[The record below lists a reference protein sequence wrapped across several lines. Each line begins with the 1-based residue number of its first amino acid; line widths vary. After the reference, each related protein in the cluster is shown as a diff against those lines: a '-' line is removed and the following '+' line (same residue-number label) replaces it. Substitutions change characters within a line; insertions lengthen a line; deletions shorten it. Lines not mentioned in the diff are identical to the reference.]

1 MKQST
6 ETENNYNI
14 TQLKKKLTKLEEE
27 NEILKRVSKINTD
40 LFELVPTGLYRTTP
54 DGRILNVN
62 KAFCELLGFE
72 NKEEVINLNAL
83 DLYENPDHRKS
94 LNEKVLAGES
104 LADYDAVL
112 KRKDGQR
119 IWAKITAQ
127 TVRDNEGNVIF
138 YEGNIRDISELK
150 FANEL
155 LKESENRYQLVI
167 EKAHEGIYIIQQR
180 CFVFVNEAFSNMLG
194 YKRNELIGRDFIDVL
209 APDQIELVNS
219 RYRNRLKGIEQP
231 KNYEIRL
238 LHKAGTIITGMMSV
252 DIIDYQGSPSTFGVI
267 KDITEKKK
275 IEDRLRENEALYKSL
290 INAPDDVIYVLDT
303 NGTFCDVNEA
313 MLKITGKK
321 REDII
326 GKHYSSI
333 FEEQSFNITKTIIE
347 KVKKEKKAS
356 RSESSRFDR
365 TWDNSYNPIFT
376 DAGEVDKIAV
386 FSRDITDYIIIQNS
400 LKETE
405 AELNGV
411 IASVPD
417 VLWSNKID
425 ENGKYLY
432 AFYSPVIKNLTG
444 KSYKYFAGNPDNF
457 WNIVHQDDVDGI
469 KAKYKKCMN
478 ELSEF
483 HENFR
488 IKRANNKFGWI
499 RATVHFEK
507 SDKKITNV
515 YGLFTDITEQVETN
529 LMNNALYDI
538 SEAVNTSADLNSLFK
553 KIHSIVK
560 QLMPADNFYISLYEE
575 ENDLISFPYYV
586 DQYDEAPP
594 PTKPGKGLTEY
605 VIFKGK
611 DILVN
616 KEMDEKLRKSGDV
629 ELVGEPQAIWM
640 GICLKLE
647 NNSIGAM
654 VLQDYENEKA
664 YGEREKKILIFV
676 SEQIAAAIE
685 RVRTAEKLRRSE
697 RGYRA
702 IYENAHDG
710 IIIFDPHKRVILD
723 ANLQAAVLYGF
734 NLEILK
740 SVRLE
745 AIIQNDVLKKMMKS
759 LVSEAGKIV
768 SVESTFEQ
776 NGREKIFIESNLSRI
791 NYNGVDAVLAI
802 QRNITGRKKIEN
814 ELKEYIEKLELTTKQ
829 LEDNSRR
836 LQNLNKQL
844 EESREELKI
853 LNSQKDVFF
862 SIIAHDLKSPFT
874 SLLGFTQYLI
884 QEYDS
889 LSKEEIREFT
899 FNIDKSARHVYNL
912 LENLLQW
919 SRIKT
924 GRMEFAQV
932 KIDIHDIASEVIN
945 LYQPN
950 AMRKKIKLI
959 NSVPSKIV
967 AFADNYMINT
977 VFRNL
982 IANAIKF
989 TNANGSITVSAE
1001 RQGNNVE
1008 IKILDTGVGIAEED
1022 IEKLFKI
1029 DEHYTTIGTENEKG
1043 TGLGLILCKEF
1054 IEKNSG
1060 TIRVESELNS
1070 GTTFIITLPAPVK

>member
-1 MKQST
+1 MKPFA
-6 ETENNYNI
+6 ETENHYII

-27 NEILKRVSKINTD
+27 NEILKRISKINTD

-54 DGRILNVN
+54 EGRILNVN
-62 KAFCELLGFE
+62 KAFCDLLGYE
-72 NKEEVINLNAL
+72 SKEEVINLNAL

-94 LNEKVLAGES
+94 LNEKVIAGES

-112 KRKDGQR
+112 KKKDGKR
-119 IWAKITAQ
+119 IWVKITAQ

-150 FANEL
+150 FATAL

-167 EKAHEGIYIIQQR
+167 EKAHEGIYLIQQR
-180 CFVFVNEAFSNMLG
+180 CFIFVNEAFANMLG
-194 YKRNELIGRDFIDVL
+194 YKRNELIGRDFVEVL
-209 APDQIELVNS
+209 APDHIELVNS
-219 RYRNRLKGIEQP
+219 RYQTRLRGIEQP

-238 LHKAGTIITGMMSV
+238 LHKNGSIITGMMSV
-252 DIIDYQGSPSTFGVI
+252 DIIDYHGSPSTFGII

-275 IEDRLRENEALYKSL
+275 IENRLRENEALYKSL
-290 INAPDDVIYVLDT
+290 INSPDDVIYVIDT
-303 NGTFCDVNEA
+303 NGIFLDVNEA
-313 MLKITGKK
+313 VLKIMNKDRK
-321 REDII
+321 DII
-326 GKHYSSI
+326 GKHYKAV
-333 FEEQSFNITKTIIE
+333 FEEKSFEVTKSIIE
-347 KVKKEKKAS
+347 KVRREKKAY
-356 RSESSRFDR
+356 RSESSRFGK
-365 TWDNSYNPIFT
+365 TWDNSYNPIFN
-376 DAGEVDKIAV
+376 DSGEVDKIAV

-425 ENGKYLY
+425 EKGKYLY

-444 KSYKYFAGNPDNF
+444 KSYKYFARNPDNF
-457 WNIVHQDDVDGI
+457 WNIVHQEDLSEI
-469 KAKYKKCMN
+469 RAKYKKCMN

-483 HENFR
+483 YENFR
-488 IKRANNKFGWI
+488 IKKADNKFGWI

-507 SDKKITNV
+507 NNKNITTA

-538 SEAVNTSADLNSLFK
+538 SEAVNTSVDLKSLFK

-575 ENDLISFPYYV
+575 EKDIISFPYFV
-586 DQYDEAPP
+586 DQYDEAPS

-616 KEMDEKLRKSGDV
+616 KEMDEKLRKSGEV

-640 GICLKLE
+640 GICLNLE
-647 NNSIGAM
+647 NKSIGAM

-734 NLEILK
+734 DLEILM
-740 SVRLE
+740 SVKLE
-745 AIIQNDVLKKMMKS
+745 VIIQNDVLKRMMKS
-759 LVSEAGKIV
+759 LVTEAGKII
-768 SVESTFEQ
+768 SVESTFER
-776 NGREKIFIESNLSRI
+776 NGRDKIFIESNLSRL

-802 QRNITGRKKIEN
+802 QRNITERKKIET

-836 LQNLNKQL
+836 LQKLNKQL

-899 FNIDKSARHVYNL
+899 FNIDRSAKHVYNL

-924 GRMEFAQV
+924 GRMEFAQI
-932 KIDIHDIASEVIN
+932 KIDMHDIASEVIN

-950 AMRKKIKLI
+950 AIRKKIKLI
-959 NSVPSKIV
+959 NRVPSKVI

-989 TNANGSITVSAE
+989 TNANGSITISAE
-1001 RQGNNVE
+1001 KQENFVNVR
-1008 IKILDTGVGIAEED
+1008 IQDTGIGIAEED

-1029 DEHYTTIGTENEKG
+1029 DEHYSTTGTENEKG

-1054 IEKNSG
+1054 IEKHNG
-1060 TIRVESELNS
+1060 TIRVESKLNS
-1070 GTTFIITLPAPVK
+1070 GTSFIFTLPLPPK